1 MVLKRLLFLLFPIL
15 FVASCTGSSAKPAT
29 TAAPPPLAGNFTF
42 LGEGNVP
49 EPLDTLLAKS
59 PHAVFLFFTADCPV
73 QKAHDE
79 RMRAT
84 VAKYKDKGIAFY
96 AVQSESTAD
105 MGAER
110 AEAQRR
116 QIGMPL
122 LQDKDAAFA
131 DALGV
136 EYSTHVVV
144 LEPSR
149 AIRYSGAEDSER
161 VHMTPGATRYLE
173 EALDA
178 VLAGK
183 DPPAGKP
190 EPLGCPLRKH

>member
-1 MVLKRLLFLLFPIL
+1 MVLKRAFPLLVVVSMACSAPKT
-15 FVASCTGSSAKPAT
+15 ASA
-29 TAAPPPLAGNFTF
+29 PLAGSFTL
-42 LGEGNVP
+42 LGEANDP
-49 EPLDTLLAKS
+49 QPLDQLLARS
-59 PHAVFLFFTADCPV
+59 PHSVFLFFTSDCPV

-84 VAKYKDKGIAFY
+84 VAKYKDKGVAFY
-96 AVQSESTAD
+96 AVQSEAGTDIA
-105 MGAER
+105 AER

-122 LQDKDAAFA
+122 LQDKGGAFA

-136 EYSTHVVV
+136 EYSTHVVL
-144 LEPSR
+144 LESNR

-161 VHMTPGATRYLE
+161 VHTGGGVTPYLE
-173 EALDA
+173 QALDA

-183 DPPAGKP
+183 DPPVARA